1 MIDPQKPAMTSVAR
15 DSDGGADP
23 NATLDSAA
31 AVWKATAIGA
41 IGRYRLLAKLGEG
54 GMGQVWLAEQT
65 APVKRQVSLKVIK
78 AGRYDSAALQRFDL
92 ERQALA
98 IMDHP
103 AIAKVFDADSTPEGQ
118 PYFVMEY
125 VPGLPITTYCD
136 QKRLTTRERLA
147 LFVKVCEGVQ
157 HAHQKAIMHRD
168 LKPSNVL
175 VVEIDGKPL
184 PRIIDF
190 GIAKAV
196 TPQSP
201 DETHVTR
208 VGGMVGTPGY
218 MSPEQNDPTI
228 ADVDTRTDVYSLGVI
243 LYELLTGSLPFDPEQ
258 WRKKPI
264 DEVLRQLREDDPPSP
279 STRLSSSEH
288 TRAAAEKR
296 QTELRQLVSTLRGD
310 LDWIALKA
318 LEKDRARRYGTPS
331 ELAADIVRYLKNEP
345 VVARPAST
353 AYRLRKYVR
362 RHRVAVTAAAI
373 VVLLLVGFGVTELV
387 QVRRITRERDRA
399 NRVSDFMVGMFKVS
413 DPNEA
418 RGNTVTAREI
428 LDKASNDIRTG
439 LATQPEVQSS
449 LMYTMASTYVNLGLF
464 ARAHELAESALEDRK
479 RQFGAEDPKTLESM
493 NQVGWILDREGHE
506 AEAEKLTRETLVTE
520 RRVLGPEDTLTLEAM
535 DNLAII
541 VGKEG
546 QYQEQEKLERDLLE
560 IRRRVLGPDNPRTI
574 RAMANLAGAVS
585 EQGRSSEAEAM
596 YRNTLEIERR
606 VLGSEHPQTIATM
619 HNLANIVQ
627 EQGRYREAEDLYRQT
642 LAIEE
647 RVLGPEHPDTAD
659 TMSTLAN
666 ALAYGE
672 GRTTDAE
679 ALYRKA
685 LEIEQRVVGPEHP
698 DTIRALEGLAN
709 ILSGEG
715 HYAEAEKMHREILAV
730 RQRTL
735 GPEHTDTLLSK
746 YNVADVLIKERRFGE
761 AEKMLRETQ
770 EAQARTLGAE
780 NPDTLASQATLAR
793 TLMLEGH
800 YQDAEKAARQA
811 YQVQLR
817 TLGPQHADTLNS
829 LQILGTAL
837 VYKHQYGEAKKLFG
851 DTIDQ
856 LSKTAGTDS
865 SMAWYSYACV
875 ATAANDRDGAI
886 RYLGQAIDQGYKD
899 TDHIEND
906 DDLKSLHADP
916 RFEALVKRARKTGDA
931 PDQSKK

>member
-1 MIDPQKPAMTSVAR
+1 MIGPQKPISATPVSES
-15 DSDGGADP
+15 DSPTDP
-23 NATLDSAA
+23 NVTVDSPS
-31 AVWKATAIGA
+31 AVWKSTTLGA

-54 GMGQVWLAEQT
+54 GMGQVWLAEQS
-65 APVKRQVSLKVIK
+65 APVKRQVALKVIK

-136 QKRLTTRERLA
+136 QKRLTTSERLM

-168 LKPSNVL
+168 LKPSNVM
-175 VVEIDGKPL
+175 VVEVDGNPQ

-208 VGGMVGTPGY
+208 IGGMVGTPGY
-218 MSPEQNDPTI
+218 MSPEQNDPTV

-243 LYELLTGSLPFDPEQ
+243 LYELLTGSLPFDPAQ

-279 STRLSSSEH
+279 STKIGSSQE
-288 TRAAAEKR
+288 TKAAAERR
-296 QTELRQLVSTLRGD
+296 QTEPKQLVSTLRGD

-353 AYRLRKYVR
+353 AYRLQKYVR

-373 VVLLLVGFGVTELV
+373 LVLLLVAFGVTELI

-428 LDKASNDIRTG
+428 LDKASDDIRNG

-464 ARAHELAESALEDRK
+464 SRAHGLAETALEIRK
-479 RQFGAEDPKTLESM
+479 RLFGAENEKTLESM
-493 NQVGWILDREGHE
+493 NQVGWILDREGHD
-506 AEAEKLTRETLVTE
+506 ADAEKLTREAFETE
-520 RRVLGPEDTLTLEAM
+520 RRVLGQENLVTLEAM

-541 VGKEG
+541 IGKG
-546 QYQEQEKLERDLLE
+546 GRYQEAEKLQRELLE
-560 IRRRVLGPDNPRTI
+560 IRSRVLGPENVRTI
-574 RAMANLAGAVS
+574 RVMANLAGAVS
-585 EQGRSSEAEAM
+585 EQGRPAEAEAM
-596 YRNTLEIERR
+596 YRKTLEVERR
-606 VLGSEHPQTIATM
+606 VLGAEHPQTIATM
-619 HNLANIVQ
+619 HNLANILQ
-627 EQGRYREAEDLYRQT
+627 EQGHYRESEDLYRQT
-642 LAIEE
+642 IAIEE
-647 RVLGPEHPDTAD
+647 HVLGPEHPDTAD
-659 TMSTLAN
+659 SMTTLAN
-666 ALAYGE
+666 ALSYGE
-672 GRTTDAE
+672 NRTSDAE
-679 ALYRKA
+679 ELYRKA
-685 LEIEQRVVGPEHP
+685 LAIELRVVGPEHP
-698 DTIRALEGLAN
+698 NTVRAQEGLAN
-709 ILSGEG
+709 ILSSEG
-715 HYAEAEKMHREILAV
+715 NYVEAEKMHRAILAV
-730 RQRTL
+730 RLRTL

-746 YNVADVLIKERRFGE
+746 YNVADVLIKERRYEE

-770 EAQARTLGAE
+770 EAQARTLGPE
-780 NPDTLASQATLAR
+780 DPDALASQATLAGVLAR
-793 TLMLEGH
+793 EGR
-800 YQDAEKAARQA
+800 YQDAEKMARET
-811 YQVQLR
+811 YEVQLR
-817 TLGPQHADTLNS
+817 TLGAHHADTLNT
-829 LQILGTAL
+829 LQTLGTVL
-837 VYKHQYGEAKKLFG
+837 VFRHQYGEAKKLFA

-856 LSKTAGTDS
+856 LNKAPGTDT

-875 ATAANDRDGAI
+875 ATAAQDWDGAI
-886 RYLGQAIDQGYKD
+886 RYLGQAIDHGYKD
-899 TDHIEND
+899 ADHIEND
-906 DDLKSLHADP
+906 HDLKPLHADP
-916 RFEALVKRARKTGDA
+916 RFETLVNRARKAGTA
-931 PDQSKK
+931 SDQANK

>member
-1 MIDPQKPAMTSVAR
+1 MIGPQKPLSAIPVPES
-15 DSDGGADP
+15 DSATDA
-23 NATLDSAA
+23 NATVDSAS
-31 AVWKATAIGA
+31 AVWKPATLGA

-54 GMGQVWLAEQT
+54 GMGQVWLAEQS
-65 APVKRQVSLKVIK
+65 APVKRQVAVKVIK

-136 QKRLTTRERLA
+136 QKRLSTQARLA

-168 LKPSNVL
+168 LKPSNVM
-175 VVEIDGKPL
+175 VVEVDGKPL

-208 VGGMVGTPGY
+208 IGGMVGTPGY
-218 MSPEQNDPTI
+218 MSPEQNDPAV

-243 LYELLTGSLPFDPEQ
+243 LYELLTGSLPFDPAQ

-279 STRLSSSEH
+279 STKIGSSEQ
-288 TRAAAEKR
+288 TRAAAERR
-296 QTELRQLVSTLRGD
+296 QTEPRQLVSMLRGD

-318 LEKDRARRYGTPS
+318 LEKDRGRRYGTPS
-331 ELAADIVRYLKNEP
+331 ELAADIVRYLKHEP

-353 AYRLRKYVR
+353 IYRLQKYVR
-362 RHRVAVTAAAI
+362 RHRVAVTAAVI
-373 VVLLLVGFGVTELV
+373 LVLILAAFGVTELI

-413 DPNEA
+413 DPNQA

-428 LDKASNDIRTG
+428 LDKASDDIRNG

-449 LMYTMASTYVNLGLF
+449 LMYTMATTYVNLGLF
-464 ARAHELAESALEDRK
+464 SRAHSLAQTALDTRERL
-479 RQFGAEDPKTLESM
+479 FGSEHEKTLESM
-493 NQVGWILDREGHE
+493 NQLGWILDREGHDPD
-506 AEAEKLTRETLVTE
+506 AEKLTRQALDKE
-520 RRVLGPEDTLTLEAM
+520 RRILGQENLLTLEAM

-541 VGKEG
+541 VGKQG
-546 QYQEQEKLERDLLE
+546 RYQEEEKLQRDLLE
-560 IRRRVLGPDNPRTI
+560 IRSRVLGPDNPRTI
-574 RAMANLAGAVS
+574 RVMANLAGAVS
-585 EQGRSSEAEAM
+585 SQGRAAEAEAM

-606 VLGSEHPQTIATM
+606 VLGNEHPQTIATM
-619 HNLANIVQ
+619 HNLANILQ
-627 EQGRYREAEDLYRQT
+627 DQGHYREAEDLYRQT
-642 LAIEE
+642 IAIEE

-659 TMSTLAN
+659 SMSTLAN
-666 ALAYGE
+666 ALSYGE

-685 LEIEQRVVGPEHP
+685 LEIEERAVGPDHP
-698 DTIRALEGLAN
+698 NTVRAREGLAN
-709 ILSGEG
+709 ILSAEG
-715 HYAEAEKMHREILAV
+715 HYAEAEKMHRAILAV

-735 GPEHTDTLLSK
+735 GPEHADTLLSK
-746 YNVADVLIKERRFGE
+746 YNVADVLIKERRYAE
-761 AEKMLRETQ
+761 AEKMLRETR

-780 NPDTLASQATLAR
+780 NPDALASQATLAGILAKQGR
-793 TLMLEGH
+793 YE
-800 YQDAEKAARQA
+800 DAEKTARQA
-811 YQVQLR
+811 YEVQLR

-837 VYKHQYGEAKKLFG
+837 AYRHQYGEAKKLFS
-851 DTIDQ
+851 DAID
-856 LSKTAGTDS
+856 LISKVPGADP
-865 SMAWYSYACV
+865 SMAWYTFACV

-886 RYLGQAIDQGYKD
+886 RYLGQAIDHGYKD
-899 TDHIEND
+899 ADHIEKD
-906 DDLKSLHADP
+906 DDLKALHADP
-916 RFEALVKRARKTGDA
+916 RFEGLVKRARKTS
-931 PDQSKK
+931 PDPHPSR

>member
-1 MIDPQKPAMTSVAR
+1 MIGPQKPVSATPAPE
-15 DSDGGADP
+15 SDNTTDP
-23 NATLDSAA
+23 NATVDSTS
-31 AVWKATAIGA
+31 AVWKPATLGE
-41 IGRYRLLAKLGEG
+41 IGRYRLLSKLGEG
-54 GMGQVWLAEQT
+54 GMGQVWLAEQS
-65 APVKRQVSLKVIK
+65 APVKRQVALKVIR

-125 VPGLPITTYCD
+125 VPGLAITTYCD
-136 QKRLTTRERLA
+136 QKRLTTRGRLE

-168 LKPSNVL
+168 LKPSNVM
-175 VVEIDGKPL
+175 VVEVDGKPL

-208 VGGMVGTPGY
+208 IGGMVGTPGY
-218 MSPEQNDPTI
+218 MSPEQNDPTV

-243 LYELLTGSLPFDPEQ
+243 LYELLTGSLPFDPAQ

-279 STRLSSSEH
+279 STKIGSSEQ
-288 TRAAAEKR
+288 TKAAAERR
-296 QTELRQLVSTLRGD
+296 QTEPKQLVSTLRGD

-345 VVARPAST
+345 VAARPAST
-353 AYRLRKYVR
+353 AYRLQKYVR
-362 RHRVAVTAAAI
+362 RHRLAVTAAAI
-373 VVLLLVGFGVTELV
+373 VAFLLVGFGVTELIQV
-387 QVRRITRERDRA
+387 QRITRERDRA
-399 NRVSDFMVGMFKVS
+399 NRVTDFMVEMFQVS

-428 LDKASNDIRTG
+428 LDKASDDIRNG

-464 ARAHELAESALEDRK
+464 SRAHALAVAALEIRK
-479 RQFGAEDPKTLESM
+479 RLFGAEDPKTLESM
-493 NQVGWILDREGHE
+493 NQVGWILDREGHDPD
-506 AEAEKLTRETLVTE
+506 AEKLTREAFETE
-520 RRVLGPEDTLTLEAM
+520 RRFLGRENLLTLEAM

-546 QYQEQEKLERDLLE
+546 RYQEEEKVLRDLLE
-560 IRRRVLGPDNPRTI
+560 IRSRVLGPEHPRTI
-574 RAMANLAGAVS
+574 RAMANLASAVS
-585 EQGRSSEAEAM
+585 MQGRPAEAEAM
-596 YRNTLEIERR
+596 YRKTLAIERR
-606 VLGSEHPQTIATM
+606 VLGADHPQTTATM
-619 HNLANIVQ
+619 HNLANILQ
-627 EQGRYREAEDLYRQT
+627 DQGRYREAEDLYRQT
-642 LAIEE
+642 IAIEE

-659 TMSTLAN
+659 SMSTLAN
-666 ALAYGE
+666 ALAHGE
-672 GRTTDAE
+672 GRTTEAE

-685 LEIEQRVVGPEHP
+685 LAIEQRVVGPEHP
-698 DTIRALEGLAN
+698 NTIRALEGLAN

-715 HYAEAEKMHREILAV
+715 RYAEAEKMHREILAM

-735 GPEHTDTLLSK
+735 GPEHADTLLSK
-746 YNVADVLIKERRFGE
+746 YNVADVLINEHRYGE
-761 AEKMLRETQ
+761 AEKMLREAE

-780 NPDTLASQATLAR
+780 NADTLASQAALAR
-793 TLMLEGH
+793 ILTKEGR

-817 TLGPQHADTLNS
+817 TLGPQQADTLNS

-837 VYKHQYGEAKKLFG
+837 VYRHQYGEAKKLFG
-851 DTIDQ
+851 DTLDQ
-856 LSKTAGTDS
+856 LSKTAGTDD
-865 SMAWYSYACV
+865 SMVWYTYACV
-875 ATAANDRDGAI
+875 ATAANDRDGAM
-886 RYLGQAIDQGYKD
+886 RYLGQAIDHGYKD
-899 TDHIEND
+899 ADHLEKD
-906 DDLKSLHADP
+906 SDLKPLHADP
-916 RFEALVKRARKTGDA
+916 RFEVLVKRARKAGA
-931 PDQSKK
+931 DQ

>member
-1 MIDPQKPAMTSVAR
+1 MIDPQNPVSATTPAQSESAADAHGTI
-15 DSDGGADP
+15 DSGSGVQ
-23 NATLDSAA
+23 NFATLG
-31 AVWKATAIGA
+31 T

-65 APVKRQVSLKVIK
+65 APVTRRVALKLIK
-78 AGRYDSAALQRFDL
+78 SGRYDSAALQRFDL

-103 AIAKVFDADSTPEGQ
+103 AIAKVFDADSTSEGQ

-125 VPGLPITTYCD
+125 VPGLPITTFCD
-136 QKRLTTRERLA
+136 QKRLTTRQRLE

-157 HAHQKAIMHRD
+157 HAHQKAVIHRD

-175 VVEIDGKPL
+175 VVEVDGKPV

-196 TPQSP
+196 SQSL

-218 MSPEQNDPTI
+218 MSPEQNDPGV

-243 LYELLTGSLPFDPEQ
+243 LYELLSGSLPFDPEQ

-264 DEVLRQLREDDPPSP
+264 DEVLRQLREDDPPLP
-279 STRLSSSEH
+279 STKVGSSQQ
-288 TRAAAEKR
+288 TKVAAENR
-296 QTELRQLVSTLRGD
+296 QTEPKQLVSMLRGD

-331 ELAADIVRYLKNEP
+331 ELAADLVRYLKNEP

-353 AYRLRKYVR
+353 SYRLRKYVR
-362 RHRVAVTAAAI
+362 RHRLAVTAAA
-373 VVLLLVGFGVTELV
+373 VAMLLLVAFGITELV

-399 NRVSDFMVGMFKVS
+399 NRVTDFMVGMFKVS

-428 LDKASNDIRTG
+428 LDRASNDINHG
-439 LATQPEVQSS
+439 LTKDPQVQAD
-449 LMYTMASTYVNLGLF
+449 LMYTMARTYVNLGLF
-464 ARAHELAESALEDRK
+464 SKAHELAATALRTRNQLLGPEN
-479 RQFGAEDPKTLESM
+479 PKTLESM
-493 NQVGWILDREGHE
+493 NQVGWILDREGHDS
-506 AEAEKLTRETLVTE
+506 EAEKLTYHALETE
-520 RRVLGPEDTLTLEAM
+520 RRVLGPEDPLSLEALS
-535 DNLAII
+535 NLAII

-546 QYQEQEKLERDLLE
+546 HYQQEEQLQRELLD
-560 IRRRVLGPDNPRTI
+560 ICNRRLGPTDLRTI
-574 RAMANLAGAVS
+574 RAMANLASAVS
-585 EQGRSSEAEAM
+585 QQGRPTEAEAM
-596 YRNTLEIERR
+596 YRNTLDVERR
-606 VLGSEHPQTIATM
+606 VLGSDHPQTIATM

-642 LAIEE
+642 IAIEE

-659 TMSTLAN
+659 TMITLAN
-666 ALAYGE
+666 TLGNGE

-685 LEIEQRVVGPEHP
+685 LAIEQRVVGPEHP
-698 DTIRALEGLAN
+698 ATVRALEGIANMLAEQ
-709 ILSGEG
+709 GQ
-715 HYAEAEKMHREILAV
+715 YAEAEKIHRQVLTV
-730 RQRTL
+730 REATL

-746 YNVADVLIKERRFGE
+746 YNLADVLIRERRFAE

-770 EAQARTLGAE
+770 EAQSRVLGAE
-780 NPDTLASQATLAR
+780 NPDTLASRATLANI
-793 TLMLEGH
+793 LVKEGR
-800 YQDAEKAARQA
+800 YQEAEQTARSA
-811 YQVQLR
+811 YEVQLR
-817 TLGPQHADTLNS
+817 TLGPQHADTLSS
-829 LQILGTAL
+829 LQVLGTAL
-837 VYKHQYGEAKKLFG
+837 VHDQRYSEAKKLFG

-856 LSKTAGTDS
+856 VSKTKGADV
-865 SMAWYSYACV
+865 SMAWYNFACV
-875 ATAANDRDGAI
+875 AAAAHDPSEALRHLD
-886 RYLGQAIDQGYKD
+886 QAIAHGYKD
-899 TDHIEND
+899 ADHIASD
-906 DDLKSLHADP
+906 DDLKSLRADP
-916 RFEALVKRARKTGDA
+916 RFEALVRTARQ
-931 PDQSKK
+931 QSELSAEANK